1 MGRNPAKKISVKS
14 LKNREN
20 ISCEYAEH
28 VEKSWAASWWKIGG
42 WNGATDVADATDVEN
57 QCNKQ
62 AEANW
67 PPFQSGLLYRF

>member
-28 VEKSWAASWWKIGG
+28 VEKS
-42 WNGATDVADATDVEN
+42 
-57 QCNKQ
+57 
-62 AEANW
+62 
-67 PPFQSGLLYRF
+67 